1 MKAQRKQYAAPDF
14 EFTAF
19 EQVDTVTINVSEHP
33 VTDDD
38 DAVIVW

>member
-1 MKAQRKQYAAPDF
+1 MKTQRKQYAAPDF

-33 VTDDD
+33 VADD